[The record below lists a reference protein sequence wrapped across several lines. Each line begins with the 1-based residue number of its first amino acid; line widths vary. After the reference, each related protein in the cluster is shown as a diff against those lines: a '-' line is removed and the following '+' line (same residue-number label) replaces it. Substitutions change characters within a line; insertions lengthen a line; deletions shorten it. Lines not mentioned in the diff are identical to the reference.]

1 MNVDLYLQWINVFII
16 PKHQT
21 LLNVLNVNQDIM
33 YKVILNVPKEYCQ
46 LLLIVHQKN
55 FQILVNVLMDISM
68 LIW

>member
-1 MNVDLYLQWINVFII
+1 MNVDLYLQWTNVFII

-33 YKVILNVPKEYCQ
+33 YKVILNVLKEYCQ